1 MIGRKEIEKQHNYPF
16 TTVLRDAE
24 LNIKSFTSKWLDDNN
39 NKIVSIDIKWES
51 SGHRTPDGKP
61 IPSIRYALL
70 NFIAIQIFEKD
81 GAAILK
87 IVLAHNN
94 DYTSTYTQEDR
105 KKVVNKNNNAH
116 YNNQGIFSSY

>member
-1 MIGRKEIEKQHNYPF
+1 LK
-16 TTVLRDAE
+16 DAK
-24 LNIKSFTSKWLDDNN
+24 LDVKSFTSKWLDDNN
-39 NKIVSIDIKWES
+39 DNNKIVSIDINWES

-61 IPSIRYALL
+61 IPSIRHGLL
-70 NFIAIQIFEKD
+70 NFIAIMINEKD

-105 KKVVNKNNNAH
+105 KKVVNKNNNT
-116 YNNQGIFSSY
+116 S